1 VEQGAAAHDPQL
13 DSTLKEAQSALKKI
27 VDGADG
33 NPEQGAGL
41 SNAYKDLASALR
53 AVESGDRA
61 TPAQAVAVYQQ
72 SSQQIKRRIRE
83 WNDFRE
89 KQLPQINERLNRA
102 NVAPITVGGSE

>member
-1 VEQGAAAHDPQL
+1 MDPRSAATADVLAKQFQLGKQIFMETVETRRALADIGSVEKRLADVEQGAAAHDPQL

-61 TPAQAVAVYQQ
+61 TP
-72 SSQQIKRRIRE
+72 
-83 WNDFRE
+83 
-89 KQLPQINERLNRA
+89 
-102 NVAPITVGGSE
+102 